1 MKSIKKFLFVMVAFA
16 TALAFVSCNNDDDEP
31 SVVAVYKA
39 EEDGCTATFFDDNT
53 WTLKLDL
60 NDTTMASG
68 TYTGDP
74 SKDSAEDNKVVIT
87 PKTYCKEDGS
97 LESIPDDHQK
107 GETLPIKE
115 GKFVYDGATYTL
127 SK

>member
-1 MKSIKKFLFVMVAFA
+1 MKSIKKFLFVMVALA

-39 EEDGCTATFFDDNT
+39 EEDGYTATFFDDNT

-60 NDTTMASG
+60 NDTTVASG

-87 PKTYCKEDGS
+87 PKTYYKDGS
-97 LESIPDDHQK
+97 LESIPDDHQE

-115 GKFVYDGATYTL
+115 GKFVYSGETYTL
-127 SK
+127 SQ